1 MTTQDNS
8 LASLGTEE
16 EAGPS
21 SAPTR
26 RIWLPFH
33 VALGAALVLLV
44 FIFNSHT
51 VSDPDIWWHLN
62 NAEQILHGHMPRVD
76 IYSWTAKGSPWM
88 DHEWLAEIPFYFAFK
103 SFGLRG
109 LYGFSFFLASLIL
122 CLILYR
128 SAKRTGDV
136 KNAFVVSVY
145 CVLLTVVSFGPRML
159 LFGWIYMLVMLL
171 ALDRFREGSTKAIWV
186 IPPLFLLWVNSH
198 GSWMIG
204 LVVFG
209 IVAASGLFS
218 FEFGLIETRRWTKD
232 ELKLLITVG
241 VLSVLALFINP
252 YGYKL
257 VAYPF
262 DMAFHQKLNIQ
273 HVEEWKSVDFHD
285 ARGKVVFLALAAVVG
300 TLVFSRK
307 KVLLADLLLLLLAL
321 YSGVT
326 YIRFLFL
333 LAILASP
340 FLSARIRLFPPYDRS
355 IDKPLMNL
363 GFLVVVLGIIIWR
376 FPTEAKLT
384 IDLDKQFPTKSI
396 SYLKEHNIRDNVL
409 THYLWGGYLERF
421 SPDLPVFVDS
431 RVDIF
436 EYNGTFKD
444 YLELIGLKEPLAILD
459 RRKIQYVYFKPDD
472 PLVYFL
478 RHTGGWDVLYE
489 DKASILLK
497 RRAAI
502 EPNQ

>member
-8 LASLGTEE
+8 LASVGTEE
-16 EAGPS
+16 EAGS
-21 SAPTR
+21 ASAPTR

-44 FIFNSHT
+44 FIFNSHS

-76 IYSWTAKGSPWM
+76 TYSWTAKGSPWM

-128 SAKRTGDV
+128 SARRTGDV
-136 KNAFVVSVY
+136 KNAFVVAVY

-159 LFGWIYMLVMLL
+159 LFGWIYMIVMLL

-209 IVAASGLFS
+209 IVAASGLLS
-218 FEFGLIETRRWTKD
+218 FKYGLIETRRWTKS

-257 VAYPF
+257 VTYPF
-262 DMAFHQKLNIQ
+262 DMAFHQKLNIE
-273 HVEEWKSVDFHD
+273 HVEEWASVDFHN
-285 ARGKVVFLALAAVVG
+285 ARGKVVFIALAAIV
-300 TLVFSRK
+300 LSALLSKR
-307 KVLLADLLLLLLAL
+307 KVLLADLLLLVLAL
-321 YSGVT
+321 YSGIT

-340 FLSARIRLFPPYDRS
+340 FLTARIRLFPPYDPK
-355 IDKPLMNL
+355 IDKPMLNL
-363 GFLVVVLGIIIWR
+363 GFLAVVLAIIVWR
-376 FPTEAKLT
+376 FPSEAKLNT
-384 IDLDKQFPTKSI
+384 DLEKQFPSKAA
-396 SYLKEHNIRDNVL
+396 SYLVDNNIRDRVL
-409 THYLWGGYLERF
+409 THYMWGGYLERYA
-421 SPDLPVFVDS
+421 PGLPVFIDS

-436 EYNGTFKD
+436 EYNGTLKD
-444 YLELIGLKEPLAILD
+444 YLDLIGLKEPLAILD
-459 RRKIQYVYFKPDD
+459 KRNIQYVFFKPDD
-472 PLVYFL
+472 HLVYLL
-478 RHTGGWDVLYE
+478 RHTGGWDVAYE
-489 DKASILLK
+489 DKVSILLK
-497 RRAAI
+497 RHAALDAH
-502 EPNQ
+502 